1 MLALGPLAFVTPWL
15 LLALASLP
23 ILWWLLRA
31 VPPSPRRTDFPAI
44 RLLFGLQRTEETPHR
59 TPWWLLLLRLLI
71 AALLILGLAHPVLN
85 PGARLHGSGPLLLL
99 VDNGWAAAKS
109 WDIRRETML
118 EQIDAAERD
127 GKLVLLVPTAAET
140 PRTAPAETGLMRPA
154 EARRVTLNLEPKP
167 WPTDRT
173 AALDRLQG
181 ADLEGSVNVVWLSD
195 GLDAGNTNAIAA
207 RLQRLGSLTILRDGA
222 LSQPLLLSAHSG
234 DRATGAT
241 ITAQRANT
249 GAGQV
254 AAVTALREDGR
265 IVASEQLSFLA
276 GDSAASAEFALP
288 GELRNSIAQFVIDG
302 ESSAGGVLLV
312 DEGFRRRPVGL
323 VSGET
328 VEVSQ
333 PLLGDLYY
341 LERAFSPFTEV
352 RSGTISD
359 LLQRD
364 LAVLVLADIG
374 RLTDAHLTR
383 LSDWVD
389 RGGML
394 VRFAGPRLADGDADL
409 LPVALRRGGRI
420 FGGVMTWERPAKLA
434 PFEPGGPFDG
444 LPIAED
450 VTVNQQVLAEPTPD
464 LGSKTWARLEDGT
477 PLVTGERRGEG
488 WVVLVHTTANA
499 SWSNLALSGLYV
511 DMLRRLI
518 GLSQGVEAE
527 EPTGRPVPAYRLL
540 DGFGRLGE
548 PNAAAVAISARV
560 LDTAAIGP
568 NLLPGFYGTETS
580 RRALNL
586 GDAISGLT
594 PIGDLPAGVTMTE
607 FGPASRFDLRPWLL
621 TTALLLLLTDFVI
634 SLGLRGLI
642 RRPSLAALALLFF
655 TPFASPPAIAQ
666 TEAPGQT
673 QTNEGFALAATLET
687 HLAYVLTADTRV
699 NEINRAGLSGLS
711 AALRARTS
719 IEPGQPIGVDIE
731 SDELAFF
738 PLIYWPLIETEP
750 APSDAT
756 VARLN
761 KYLRNGGAIL
771 FDTRDQQLAIG
782 GSGPGIAVL
791 QRVVGAL
798 DVPPLTHVPP
808 DHVLTKAFYLI
819 QDFPGRWAGGNLW
832 VQQPDNR
839 INDGVSPII
848 IGANDYAAAWAVD
861 EFGRPLFPAVP
872 GGERQRE
879 MALRFGINVVMY
891 ALTGNYK
898 ADQVH
903 VPAILERLG
912 Q

>member
-23 ILWWLLRA
+23 VLWWLLRA
-31 VPPSPRRTDFPAI
+31 VPPSPRRTAFPAI
-44 RLLFGLQRTEETPHR
+44 RLLFGLNRTEETPHR
-59 TPWWLLLLRLLI
+59 TPWWLLLLRLTI
-71 AALLILGLAHPVLN
+71 AALLILGLAHPILN
-85 PGARLHGSGPLLLL
+85 PGARLQGSGPLLLI
-99 VDNGWAAAKS
+99 VDNGWAAAKN

-140 PRTAPAETGLMRPA
+140 RRTAPAVTGMMRPA
-154 EARRVTLNLEPKP
+154 DARRMTLNLEPKP
-167 WPTDRT
+167 WPTDRA
-173 AALDRLQG
+173 AALDRL
-181 ADLEGSVNVVWLSD
+181 ADVDLAGSVNVVWLSD
-195 GLDAGNTNAIAA
+195 GLDTGNATAIAA
-207 RLQRLGSLTILRDGA
+207 RLQRLGALTILRDGA
-222 LSQPLLLSAHSG
+222 LSQPLLLSALAG
-234 DRATGAT
+234 DRATGTILTARRADDRGSSIAT
-241 ITAQRANT
+241 
-249 GAGQV
+249 
-254 AAVTALREDGR
+254 VTARREDGR
-265 IVASEQLSFLA
+265 IVASEQLSFAA
-276 GDSAASAEFALP
+276 GDRTASAEFALP
-288 GELRNSIAQFVIDG
+288 GELRNSIARFTIDG

-341 LERAFSPFTEV
+341 LERAFLPFTEV
-352 RSGTISD
+352 HSGTVSD

-374 RLTDAHLTR
+374 RLTNADLTG
-383 LSDWVD
+383 LTDWIEG
-389 RGGML
+389 GGML

-409 LPVALRRGGRI
+409 LPVVLRRGGRI

-434 PFEPGGPFDG
+434 PFESGGPFDG

-450 VTVNQQVLAEPTPD
+450 VTIGQQVLAEPTPD

-477 PLVTGERRGEG
+477 PLVTGERRGDG

-518 GLSQGVEAE
+518 NLSQGVEAQE
-527 EPTGRPVPAYRLL
+527 STGRPVPAYRLL

-548 PNAAAVAISARV
+548 PNAAAIAIPARV
-560 LDTAAIGP
+560 LDEAAIGP

-586 GDAISGLT
+586 GNAVTELA
-594 PIGDLPAGVTMTE
+594 PIGNLPAGVTMTE

-621 TTALLLLLTDFVI
+621 TAALLLLLADFVI

-642 RRPSLAALALLFF
+642 RRPGLAALVLLFLTPLFDAPARAQTNDDFALL
-655 TPFASPPAIAQ
+655 
-666 TEAPGQT
+666 
-673 QTNEGFALAATLET
+673 ATSKT
-687 HLAYVLTADTRV
+687 RLAYVLTADTRV
-699 NEINRAGLSGLS
+699 NEVSRAGLAGLS

-719 IEPGQPIGVDIE
+719 VEPGQPIGVDIE

-750 APSDAT
+750 VPSDTT

-761 KYLRNGGAIL
+761 DYLRNGGAIL

-782 GSGPGIAVL
+782 GSGPGSAVL

-798 DVPPLTHVPP
+798 DVPPLTRVPP
-808 DHVLTKAFYLI
+808 DHVLTKSFYLI

-832 VQQPDNR
+832 VQQPDDR

-861 EFGRPLFPAVP
+861 EFGRAMFPAVP

-879 MALRFGINVVMY
+879 MALRVGINLVMY